1 MSVGLLIV
9 GGGFATGGSH
19 FGLRRR
25 ALFITTFVCLSKL
38 QKFSVFSE
46 GSQNLE
52 SPCSSHFHIRV
63 PSGLRHPGCRHLL
76 LGEIDPYSSQGFQAL
91 EKKEKQK
98 NFTTPG
104 CETPRRKC
112 NLCQVLSSQPVFPL
126 LRYK

>member
-38 QKFSVFSE
+38 KKFSFFSE

-76 LGEIDPYSSQGFQAL
+76 LGEISVLGEREQSSGEGAGMAGFGGSARG
-91 EKKEKQK
+91 
-98 NFTTPG
+98 PG
-104 CETPRRKC
+104 KGLGC
-112 NLCQVLSSQPVFPL
+112 LSPACGRLSGSDSS
-126 LRYK
+126 